1 MRGFQVSAPRRVMP
15 RFARAA
21 MLTFRAADSP
31 EQPVTFSRSQP
42 SPRYQHLMRQY
53 GRMHV
58 EGETHL
64 GIPAA
69 QTFPGSSLAPHVTAI
84 KKLIQASD
92 GRTIL
97 DYGAGK
103 GLQYRPHRVMVEGR
117 HVADGIA
124 EYWDVDE
131 LRCYDPGYAPFAT
144 LPEGRFDGVVC
155 TDVLEHCPEE
165 DLPWIVAELFGFA
178 KRFVYANV
186 ACYPARKRLP
196 DGENAHVTLRDPQ
209 WWRELFVRCAAAHDG
224 VAWELH
230 ADERSAVG
238 MKDNVFRS
246 GEPAP
251 AQGAAPRIARIEID
265 GHEARFEVSN
275 DMARWRVDTL
285 FTKEPVTIEWLRGMP
300 RGAVLYDIGANVG
313 MYTVFAALA
322 REARVLAFEPESQN
336 YALLNRNIA
345 LNALESRV
353 AAYCAAVSDAT
364 QADRLYLSDFEAGT
378 SCHSFGEQVGHDLKP
393 RPAAFTQGCLSIALD
408 EWITDGRLPVPQY
421 VKVDVDGFE
430 HKALRGMA
438 HTLRDARVRS
448 LIVELNPTLAEHLAL
463 RDWLGTLGFR
473 WDPAQVERA
482 ARPAGPFAGVAEHV
496 FER

>member
-1 MRGFQVSAPRRVMP
+1 M
-15 RFARAA
+15 
-21 MLTFRAADSP
+21 
-31 EQPVTFSRSQP
+31 TFSRSQP
-42 SPRYQHLMRQY
+42 SPRYQYLTKQY
-53 GRMHV
+53 GRMHA
-58 EGETHL
+58 EGEVHL
-64 GIPAA
+64 GIAA
-69 QTFPGSSLAPHVTAI
+69 AETFPGSSLAPHVTAI
-84 KKLIQASD
+84 KDLIAGS
-92 GRTIL
+92 GARTIL

-103 GLQYRPHRVMVEGR
+103 GLQYRPHRVMVAGR

-131 LRCYDPGYAPFAT
+131 VRCYDPGYAPYAA
-144 LPEGRFDGVVC
+144 LPEGRFDGVIC

-165 DLPWIVAELFGFA
+165 DLPWIVSELFGYA

-196 DGENAHVTLRDPQ
+196 DGNNAHVTIREPR
-209 WWRELFVRCAAAHDG
+209 WWRELFVRTAANYGDI
-224 VAWELH
+224 AWELH
-230 ADERSAVG
+230 ADARVG
-238 MKDNVFRS
+238 DALRDHVFRNTDPS
-246 GEPAP
+246 TGV
-251 AQGAAPRIARIEID
+251 QGGAELARVDVD
-265 GHEARFEVSN
+265 GREARFEVSN
-275 DMARWRVDTL
+275 DKARWRVQTL
-285 FTKEPVTIEWLRGMP
+285 FTKEPITIEWLRAIP

-353 AAYCAAVSDAT
+353 AAYCAAVSDAS
-364 QADRLYLSDFEAGT
+364 QADRLYLSEFEAGT

-393 RPAAFTQGCLSIALD
+393 RRAAFTQGCLSIALD
-408 EWITDGRLPVPQY
+408 EWIADGRLPAPQY

-438 HTLRDARVRS
+438 HTLRNALVRS
-448 LIVELNPTLAEHLAL
+448 LLVELNPTLAEHLAL

-473 WDPAQVERA
+473 WDPAQVARA
-482 ARPAGPFAGVAEHV
+482 ARTEGPFAGVAEHV

>member
-1 MRGFQVSAPRRVMP
+1 M
-15 RFARAA
+15 
-21 MLTFRAADSP
+21 
-31 EQPVTFSRSQP
+31 TFSRSQP
-42 SPRYQHLMRQY
+42 SPRYRYLMQQY
-53 GRMHV
+53 GRMHA

-84 KKLIQASD
+84 KQLIQAS
-92 GRTIL
+92 GARTIL

-103 GLQYRPHRVMVEGR
+103 GLQYRPHRVIVEGR

-131 LRCYDPGYAPFAT
+131 VRCYDPGYAPFAA
-144 LPEGRFDGVVC
+144 LPEGRFDGIIC
-155 TDVLEHCPEE
+155 TDVLEHCPQE

-178 KRFVYANV
+178 RRFVYANV

-196 DGENAHVTLRDPQ
+196 DGENAHVTIRDPQ
-209 WWRELFVRCAAAHDG
+209 WWRDLFVRAAAEHG
-224 VAWELH
+224 GIAWELH
-230 ADERSAVG
+230 ADALAG
-238 MKDNVFRS
+238 
-246 GEPAP
+246 GEKRNHAYRGSDPP
-251 AQGAAPRIARIEID
+251 PETGGDPELARVELD
-265 GHEARFEVSN
+265 GREARFEISN
-275 DMARWRVDTL
+275 DKARWRVATL
-285 FTKEPVTIEWLRGMP
+285 LTKEPVTIEWLRAMP
-300 RGAVLYDIGANVG
+300 RGAVLYDIGANIGV
-313 MYTVFAALA
+313 YTVFAALV

-336 YALLNRNIA
+336 YALLNRNIV
-345 LNALESRV
+345 LNALESKV

-364 QADRLYLSDFEAGT
+364 QADRLYLSEFEAGT
-378 SCHSFGEQVGHDLKP
+378 SCHSFGEQVGHDLRP
-393 RPAAFTQGCLSIALD
+393 RPAAFAQGCLSIALD
-408 EWITDGRLPVPQY
+408 EWIGDGRLPVPQY

-473 WDPAQVERA
+473 WDPAQVARA
-482 ARPAGPFAGVAEHV
+482 ARAGGPFAGVAEHV

>member
-1 MRGFQVSAPRRVMP
+1 MLTS
-15 RFARAA
+15 RAA
-21 MLTFRAADSP
+21 VSP
-31 EQPVTFSRSQP
+31 EHSVTFSRSQP
-42 SPRYQHLMRQY
+42 SPRYQYLMRQY

-58 EGETHL
+58 EGETRL
-64 GIPAA
+64 GIPAE

-84 KKLIQASD
+84 KKLIHASSA
-92 GRTIL
+92 RTIL

-103 GLQYRPHRVMVEGR
+103 GLQYRPHRVMMEGR

-131 LRCYDPGYAPFAT
+131 VRCYDPGYAPFAA
-144 LPEGRFDGVVC
+144 LPEGRFDGVIC

-178 KRFVYANV
+178 KCFIYANV
-186 ACYPARKRLP
+186 ACYPASKHLP
-196 DGENAHVTLRDPQ
+196 DGENAHVTIRDPQ
-209 WWRELFVRCAAAHDG
+209 WWREFFARAAAG
-224 VAWELH
+224 RGEITWELH
-230 ADERSAVG
+230 TDARIGDETRDQA
-238 MKDNVFRS
+238 FRS
-246 GEPAP
+246 SDPPPGESADSEL
-251 AQGAAPRIARIEID
+251 ARVDID
-265 GHEARFEVSN
+265 GREARFEISN
-275 DMARWRVDTL
+275 DKARWRVQTL
-285 FTKEPVTIEWLRGMP
+285 FTKEPVTIEWLRKMHK
-300 RGAVLYDIGANVG
+300 GAVLYDIGANVG

-345 LNALESRV
+345 LNALESTV

-364 QADRLYLSDFEAGT
+364 HADRLYLSEFEAGT
-378 SCHSFGEQVGHDLKP
+378 SCHSFGEQVGHDLRP

-408 EWITDGRLPVPQY
+408 EWIAEGRLPVPQY

-438 HTLRDARVRS
+438 KTLRDAQVRS
-448 LIVELNPTLAEHLAL
+448 LIVELNPKLAEHLAL

-473 WDPAQVERA
+473 WDPAQVARSARA
-482 ARPAGPFAGVAEHV
+482 EGPFAGVAEHV